1 MGENGSVNDYFR
13 AQSYGRLN
21 VTFENIG
28 SYTASGKASDYAEND
43 ASSKMLRQ
51 AVQSLTE
58 VDRRN
63 PEHQAGCRC
72 PAGCSVL

>member
-28 SYTASGKASDYAEND
+28 SYTASGKASDYAENG
-43 ASSKMLRQ
+43 KCTKIL
-51 AVQSLTE
+51 VK
-58 VDRRN
+58 
-63 PEHQAGCRC
+63 
-72 PAGCSVL
+72 